1 MGALDHLL
9 QRGTPETARAFPNGV
24 RSAEADQRPDG
35 FRSIAQGTVPQVP
48 TAQPDAVLARMIQLL
63 QNTNFTAAEPAF
75 NRPHYYSV
83 PIDLSVRYTVP
94 AAVGSYV
101 AAITYAV
108 PIGRAARISAYGF
121 NVIDPLYTYDGGIL
135 FQIAKNGMP
144 VPGLANIAEQR
155 GTLVLP
161 AETFIIGAEVY
172 NDCFQFM
179 VRRAVA
185 AVAPTDVDLLL
196 RGWTWRPMREKEG
209 PAIGI
214 PQ

>member
-1 MGALDHLL
+1 MNALDRLL

-24 RSAEADQRPDG
+24 SSAEADQRPDG
-35 FRSIAQGTVPQVP
+35 FRAIAQGTSPQP
-48 TAQPDAVLARMIQLL
+48 MTSQPDAVLGRMIQLL

-75 NRPHYYSV
+75 NRPHYYSD

-94 AAVGSYV
+94 AAMGAYV
-101 AAITYAV
+101 AAITYNI
-108 PIGRAARISAYGF
+108 PTGRAARISGYGF
-121 NVIDPLYTYDGGIL
+121 NVIDPTYTYDGSIL
-135 FQIAKNGMP
+135 FQIAKKGVP

-161 AETFIIGAEVY
+161 AETFILGAEVY
-172 NDCFQFM
+172 ADCFQFM

-185 AVAPTDVDLLL
+185 AIASTQVDLLL

>member
-1 MGALDHLL
+1 MNALDRLF

-24 RSAEADQRPDG
+24 KSAEADQAPDG
-35 FRSIAQGTVPQVP
+35 FRAIAQGVVPQGPGV
-48 TAQPDAVLARMIQLL
+48 ASDALLVRMVQLL

-75 NRPHYYSV
+75 NRPHYYSD

-94 AAVGSYV
+94 AAVGAYV
-101 AAITYAV
+101 AAIVFTV
-108 PIGRAARISAYGF
+108 PTGRAARISGYGF
-121 NVIDPLYTYDGGIL
+121 NVIDPAYTYDGGIL
-135 FQIAKNGMP
+135 FQIAKNGMA

-172 NDCFQFM
+172 RDCFQFM

-185 AVAPTDVDLLL
+185 AVAPTQVDLLL

-209 PAIGI
+209 PAIGT